1 MVSDDDIDETTLNAY
16 VDRQLDPELQQAV
29 LHAMQCDAR
38 IRQRVGQLR
47 MAKDWIRAGFPASP
61 AKPLAQARSRG
72 AWHRVGSALAASVI
86 ALAIGIG
93 SGVLGYLCADAG
105 VFASAVQDQPQ
116 RIVLHLDE
124 SQPERFRAVLDYA
137 EQFLRQHSE
146 GGAQVEVVANANGLD
161 LVTSGVSPYE
171 TRVRTMMQQYPN
183 LHFIACANS
192 IRQLRKR
199 GSEALM
205 ITDVHSSSTALD
217 HIVSRLRDGWSYRK
231 IDDLSAI

>member
-1 MVSDDDIDETTLNAY
+1 MVNNDDIDETTLNAY

-29 LHAMQCDAR
+29 LRAIHSDAR

-47 MAKDWIRAGFPASP
+47 MTKDWMRTGFAASGVKTVAP
-61 AKPLAQARSRG
+61 PRYRG
-72 AWHRVGSALAASVI
+72 AWHRAGAAVSAAVMVLAVGFS
-86 ALAIGIG
+86 
-93 SGVLGYLCADAG
+93 SGVLGYLCADKG
-105 VFASAVQDQPQ
+105 VFGGAVQDQPQ
-116 RIVLHLDE
+116 RIVLHLDQ

-137 EQFLRQHSE
+137 EQFLRQYSE
-146 GGAQVEVVANANGLD
+146 AGAQVEVVANANGID

-171 TRVRTMMQQYPN
+171 KRVRTMMRQYPN

-231 IDDLSAI
+231 IDDLGAI

>member
-1 MVSDDDIDETTLNAY
+1 MVNNDDINETTLNAY
-16 VDRQLDPELQQAV
+16 VDRQLDPELQQAI
-29 LHAMQCDAR
+29 LRAIHSDAR

-47 MAKDWIRAGFPASP
+47 MTKDWMRTGFAASRAKTVAPP
-61 AKPLAQARSRG
+61 RYRG
-72 AWHRVGSALAASVI
+72 AWHRAGAAVSAAVMVLAVGFS
-86 ALAIGIG
+86 
-93 SGVLGYLCADAG
+93 SGVLGYLCADKG
-105 VFASAVQDQPQ
+105 VFGGAVQDQPQ
-116 RIVLHLDE
+116 RIVLHLDQ

-137 EQFLRQHSE
+137 EQFLRQYSE
-146 GGAQVEVVANANGLD
+146 AGAQVEVVANANGID

-171 TRVRTMMQQYPN
+171 KRVRTMMRQYPN

-231 IDDLSAI
+231 IDDLGAI